1 MDVMRR
7 KIKFVVFGVIVAV
20 FLTGK
25 VSFSQTNYLNTR
37 ISVSFTDIPLEKA
50 LTAIS
55 EQGNFTFSYNS
66 KNFDE
71 QRLVSLQSENRS
83 VAKTLDELFDHSV
96 KYKVVG
102 THVIL
107 NKKNPPKSTLSDTR
121 PNEYI
126 ITGYIIDSQTGEKIQ
141 EATIYE
147 IDGRVVSL
155 SNSNGYYSITVPSEK
170 EVHGLSYSKHG
181 YLDTVIMVEP
191 AYKKSFNI
199 YLNPNAA
206 PLQKMESVNPK
217 LEDFHN
223 RPLVDI
229 LVPDESQ
236 IISDNL
242 SIHDNRDIQ
251 VSLLPF
257 IGTNRKLSGS
267 MDNSISINI
276 IAGYSGGVNGFE
288 MGGLVNI
295 TRRDVNGSQIAGFA
309 NLVGGNTNPFQM
321 AGMFN
326 LNGGSVTGTQI
337 AGMSNVVLDTL
348 NGVQLAGFNNT
359 LHGYMNGAQLSGFNN
374 VTTQNVDGIQL
385 TGYANVA
392 LKDVELGQIAGFAN
406 YCDNVNGGQAAGF
419 ANVAKG
425 EVNWGQI
432 AGFANYGNSVKG
444 LQLAGFANYSKGEVT
459 GGQIAGFG
467 NYGKSGGKYQL
478 SWAANIAEDSISG
491 VQLSTFNYTK
501 KVKGIQI
508 GFINIADTIESG
520 VQIGILSFAS
530 KGIQRLE
537 VSTDELLMINA
548 RYLTGTK
555 RFYNIIKIGYDFNTN
570 VSAGYGIGTQLRFKK
585 NMNVHLEL
593 QSDLLWD
600 KSNSFKHMGN
610 INKFTSK
617 LDIQFGKDYSL
628 FIGPAITWSDITSD
642 TGNFKDIAP
651 YSIYSHTSSDS
662 QNKLWIGGVFGLSLT
677 L

>member
-1 MDVMRR
+1 MDVMR
-7 KIKFVVFGVIVAV
+7 KISDLKIFVILITSI
-20 FLTGK
+20 LT
-25 VSFSQTNYLNTR
+25 STLSYSQTNYLHKK
-37 ISVSFTDIPLEKA
+37 VSLSFDNIYLEKA
-50 LTAIS
+50 LAEIS
-55 EQGNFTFSYNS
+55 EQGGFTFSYNS

-71 QRLVSLQSENRS
+71 QKLVSLHIENKS
-83 VAKTLDELFDHSV
+83 VAKTLDNLFNNEV

-107 NKKNPPKSTLSDTR
+107 NKKNPPKQTLPDTR

-141 EATIYE
+141 EATVYE
-147 IDGRVVSL
+147 IDGRVVAL
-155 SNSNGYYSITVPSEK
+155 SNSKGYYSITIPSEK

-191 AYKKSFNI
+191 AHKKSFNI
-199 YLNPNAA
+199 YLNPNET

-217 LEDFHN
+217 LEDFHK

-229 LVPDESQ
+229 LVPDESK

-251 VSLLPF
+251 VSLVPF
-257 IGTNRKLSGS
+257 VGTNRKLSGS

-288 MGGLVNI
+288 IGGLANI

-348 NGVQLAGFNNT
+348 NGIQLAGFNNT
-359 LHGYMNGAQLSGFNN
+359 LHGYMNGVQLSGFNN

-385 TGYANVA
+385 TGFANVA
-392 LKDVELGQIAGFAN
+392 VKDVELGQIAGFAN

-419 ANVAKG
+419 VNIAKG
-425 EVNWGQI
+425 EVKWGQI

-444 LQLAGFANYSKGEVT
+444 LQLAGFANYSKEEVT

-478 SWAANIAEDSISG
+478 AWAVNIAEDSIEG
-491 VQLSTFNYTK
+491 IQLATFNRTK
-501 KVKGIQI
+501 KVKGLQV
-508 GFINIADTIESG
+508 GFINVADTIESG
-520 VQIGILSFAS
+520 IQIGILSFAS
-530 KGIQRLE
+530 KGIQRFE
-537 VSTDELLMINA
+537 VSTDELLMINT

-555 RFYNIIKIGYDFNTN
+555 RFYNIINLGYDFNTYF
-570 VSAGYGIGTQLRFKK
+570 SAGYGIGTQFELKK
-585 NMNVHLEL
+585 NLHINLEL
-593 QSDLLWD
+593 LSDVIWD
-600 KSNSFKHMGN
+600 KNSLSEPIAS
-610 INKFTSK
+610 INKLTSK
-617 LDIQFGKDYSL
+617 VDVSFGKHYSI
-628 FIGPAITWSDITSD
+628 FIGPSLSLSDVYSD
-642 TGNFKDIAP
+642 NGSFENVAP
-651 YSIYSHTSSDS
+651 YSIYTYTSSDS
-662 QNKLWIGGVFGLSLT
+662 QSKLWIGGVFGLSLS